1 MEQKQRN
8 FHFESN
14 VLLVACLLGF
24 IRSAIALIDDLNDI
38 QIHDDFLSDLSFGLL
53 FLFMGAAILFKRAST
68 PFLVFFYIAFVTL
81 LIRSFLDASGLQK
94 SIEHNIFAGLIL
106 IFLTLK
112 DRLPLYFSALLITGV
127 IGSFMY
133 FEYQFAFSINY
144 VDQHYSSINFL
155 FASLGTIGFTYYAK
169 TVFEKKRA
177 ELRENAESLNRKSIE
192 LTKKNDLLVQ
202 QKEALEQLTWEL
214 DQKVIART
222 AALKSQVNRRE
233 KYLTI
238 TFNELTE
245 KYENTIAIIEKM
257 RSKELESEFMTMLHQ
272 SAERLTT
279 ELNELKRKVNADN

>member
-1 MEQKQRN
+1 
-8 FHFESN
+8 
-14 VLLVACLLGF
+14 
-24 IRSAIALIDDLNDI
+24 
-38 QIHDDFLSDLSFGLL
+38 
-53 FLFMGAAILFKRAST
+53 
-68 PFLVFFYIAFVTL
+68 
-81 LIRSFLDASGLQK
+81 
-94 SIEHNIFAGLIL
+94 
-106 IFLTLK
+106 
-112 DRLPLYFSALLITGV
+112 
-127 IGSFMY
+127 MY

-245 KYENTIAIIEKM
+245 KHENTIAIIEKM